1 MVALVGLR
9 QKKQV
14 VELWFSIATKLVVGG
29 EINLTAIDGLNVLA
43 RFLLDLLARLAQLGH
58 ARHDAVIGDGNGG
71 HVQLSRS
78 SHHVFD
84 VRHAVKQ
91 GILRVIMQMNECHA
105 VPP

>member
-14 VELWFSIATKLVVGG
+14 VELWFSVATKLVVGG
-29 EINLTAIDGLNVLA
+29 EINLTAIDGLDVLA
-43 RFLLDLLARLAQLGH
+43 RFLFDLLARLAQLGH
-58 ARHDAVIGDGNGG
+58 TRHDAVIGDGNGG

-78 SHHVFD
+78 FHHVFD

-91 GILRVIMQMNECHA
+91 GVLRVIMQMNECHA